1 MLQQKHRTS
10 YTMVEMEKPL
20 VSVVMPIHRCNPTFL
35 EKSVESVLRQTL
47 ARLELLLIVDV
58 VDPSFDKPMFD
69 VLEKFKNDERLRI
82 IFNKRMGFVEALNTG
97 ILAAR
102 GKYIA
107 RMDGDDISLPHR
119 LEVQIETIEKE
130 KIDFVGGW
138 AYVIDE
144 KGTTLGKL
152 TPPTNAQ
159 TIKRMMMVHNPF
171 IHSSVTFKKS
181 ILAYTGLY
189 DPTLLGA
196 EDYELWMRLISLGY
210 VCVNSPNFV
219 LLLRQASNS
228 ILRGN
233 RWKTT
238 RANYAKAKVMGL
250 TRWGYHD
257 PLSIASCFAGPFSS
271 IVEPKM
277 ALDLKLFLR
286 WFNKTFPDQQATFGE

>member
-1 MLQQKHRTS
+1 
-10 YTMVEMEKPL
+10 MVEMEKPT
-20 VSVVMPIHRCNPTFL
+20 VSVVMPIHGCNPTFL

-82 IFNKRMGFVEALNTG
+82 IVNKRRGFVEALNTG
-97 ILAAR
+97 TLAAR

-130 KIDFVGGW
+130 KIDFIGGW

-152 TPPTNAQ
+152 TPPTNTQ
-159 TIKRMMMVHNPF
+159 TIKRMIMVHNPF

-189 DPTLLGA
+189 NPTLLGA

-210 VCVNSPNFV
+210 VCVNLPNFV
-219 LLLRQASNS
+219 LLLREANNS

-271 IVEPKM
+271 IVGPKM

-286 WFNKTFPDQQATFGE
+286 WFKKTFPNQPATFGE